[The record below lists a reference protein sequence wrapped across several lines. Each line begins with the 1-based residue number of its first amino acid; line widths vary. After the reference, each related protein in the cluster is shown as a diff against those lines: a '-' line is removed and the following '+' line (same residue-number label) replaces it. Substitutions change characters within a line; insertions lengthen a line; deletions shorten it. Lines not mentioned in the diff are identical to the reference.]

1 MFETYTEAA
10 VKVLMS
16 GQRISFEFSQLFVG
30 SEHVFLA
37 LCGYEDTVAY
47 DAILRQGLY
56 FERVYDYIE
65 DYVNLNTVQIY
76 DYPIEVPFTPRA
88 RYLMEDAVYESV
100 RLEQPYVS
108 TEHILLAILNEEDS
122 SCQYIFMDFD
132 INVDSL
138 RAATLQLA
146 EEEFSLEYG
155 GQRLRMSRSER
166 ILLERERFGSATP
179 TIDYYSDNL
188 SYQALKGELDPIVGR
203 DKELNEVIRVLARRR
218 KNNPVLV
225 GEPGVGKTAVAEGL
239 AQIIVREQG
248 PEFLDGFL
256 IMSLDLGG
264 ILAGTKYRGD
274 FEERLKYIVE
284 ELEEQENIILVIDE
298 IHTLIGAGAAEG
310 AVDAANILKPSLARG
325 GFKCIGATT
334 VEEYRKYIQRDA
346 ALERRFQPINVD
358 EPDSATT
365 IRILTTVTK
374 KLEQHHGL
382 EYTSLAI
389 DKAVEYSDKYIQDRY
404 LPDKAIDVLDDAGAL
419 VRMRLRKVPKAVKL
433 LLDELAEV
441 RSKYTISMNSRDFD
455 DVKELI
461 DYEQEINVLLD
472 ILKNKHSKNN
482 DNDEIDENNFNDP
495 YDLSD
500 EDDDTK
506 INEDNYDLENIDE
519 ILDQYKKE
527 SIVDE
532 DDVAQIICYTTG
544 VPVSKVDKTESV
556 ELLEMENVLKK
567 RIIGQPIAVNAIA
580 NAIRRARVGL
590 RNQTKPIASFIFA
603 GPTGVG
609 KTEVSKALAE
619 YMFDTES
626 SLVRFD
632 MSEYMEK
639 QAVAKLIGSPPGYVG
654 YNEGGQLTEAI
665 KQKPYCVLLL
675 DEVEKA
681 HPDVYNIL
689 LQILDDGRL
698 TDSQGKVI
706 DFRNAIIIMTTNLGS
721 QAIAE
726 ENLDKLSK
734 LYIPTA
740 LTGRG
745 SYKWKPEPEAK
756 NTPEFN
762 KVVKERVKEALK
774 SFFRPE
780 FLNRLDDIIV
790 FNHLSQLDLWEIS
803 TLMIRDLKFRLSNQ
817 LNALLILDP
826 AIRGLLMTKGWDPSY
841 GARPMRRA
849 VTTILEDQISEKC
862 LEMILFP
869 RTTIRMRRLFKPNI
883 EWETVDHSSGETVY
897 SDDIFIH
904 EEYSY
909 VPLQKLLDD
918 QSDNFKVK
926 DAIEQRLL
934 LREGKAKSI
943 SGSLNE
949 HIDDIDKTINNQ
961 LRKISKKFKSGGKN

>member
-10 VKVLMS
+10 IKVLMA
-16 GQRISFEFSQLFVG
+16 GQKIAYEFEQLFVG
-30 SEHVFLA
+30 TEHVLLA

-65 DYVNLNTVQIY
+65 DYVNLNTIQIY
-76 DYPIEVPFTPRA
+76 DHPIEVPFTPRA

-132 INVDSL
+132 INIDSL

-188 SYQALKGELDPIVGR
+188 SYQALTGELDPIVGR

-239 AQIIVREQG
+239 AQIIVREEG

-256 IMSLDLGG
+256 IMALDLGG

-358 EPDSATT
+358 EPDIETT

-382 EYTSLAI
+382 QYTSLAI

-404 LPDKAIDVLDDAGAL
+404 LPDKAIDILDDAGAL

-433 LLDELAEV
+433 LLDELADV
-441 RSKYTISMNSRDFD
+441 RANYTIAMNSHNFD

-461 DYEQEINVLLD
+461 EYEQEINVLLD
-472 ILKNKHSKNN
+472 ILQNKHSKNDDTDETDDESA
-482 DNDEIDENNFNDP
+482 DNNPFDLP
-495 YDLSD
+495 YDD
-500 EDDDTK
+500 FEDT
-506 INEDNYDLENIDE
+506 
-519 ILDQYKKE
+519 
-527 SIVDE
+527 IVDE
-532 DDVAQIICYTTG
+532 DTEEMDKISNKYTEELIVDEDAVAEIISYTTG
-544 VPVSKVDKTESV
+544 VPVSKVDKTESL
-556 ELLEMENVLKK
+556 ELLEMEDVLKK

-734 LYIPTA
+734 LYIPTS
-740 LTGRG
+740 LNGHG
-745 SYKWKPEPEAK
+745 SYRWKPEPEEK

-762 KVVKERVKEALK
+762 KVVKERVKDALK

-803 TLMIRDLKFRLSNQ
+803 TLMVRDLKFRLSNQ

-849 VTTILEDQISEKC
+849 VTNILEDQISEKC
-862 LEMILFP
+862 LDMILFP
-869 RTTIRMRRLFKPNI
+869 RMTIRIRRLFKPRI

-897 SDDIFIH
+897 SDEIFIH

-918 QSDNFKVK
+918 KSGNFKVK
-926 DAIEQRLL
+926 DAIEQRLIL
-934 LREGKAKSI
+934 KQGKPTSL
-943 SGSLNE
+943 SGQLNE
-949 HIDDIDKTINNQ
+949 HTDDIDKSLNRE
-961 LRKISKKFKSGGKN
+961 LKKISKKFKK